1 MRLHCNKG
9 NRLNMR
15 ITARVDQLVN
25 LTERAINGDGG
36 SHGFIG
42 TFKKKNHMLSERH

>member
-1 MRLHCNKG
+1 
-9 NRLNMR
+9 MR

-42 TFKKKNHMLSERH
+42 TFKKKITCSLNYTDAWPSFPETLL